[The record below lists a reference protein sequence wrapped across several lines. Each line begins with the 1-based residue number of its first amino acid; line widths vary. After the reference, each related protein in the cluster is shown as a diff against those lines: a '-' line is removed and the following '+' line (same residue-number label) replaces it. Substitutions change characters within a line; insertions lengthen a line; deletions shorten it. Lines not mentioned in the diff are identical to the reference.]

1 MHSQRQIRPS
11 AGISALVILL
21 LMSVAT
27 HADTRAAKL
36 SLDRQPAPANATA
49 SPEATA
55 SASTPLI
62 LSAPPRESAESGHR
76 IFDPI
81 ARYLGQ
87 VLKRKV
93 VYKHPSTWGG
103 YQADMQAGNY
113 DIVFDGP
120 HFNGWRVARLGHSV
134 VAKLPGEFVY
144 TAVVR
149 SDDTS
154 TRQLGQL
161 GGRKICAHAPP
172 NLGTLIMYHEFDNP
186 ARQPVVVVI
195 DGYRH
200 IYESLLA
207 GKCDA
212 AMLPLKHLEKFEK
225 GQARTRIIYRTG
237 PMPQQA
243 FSAGPRITPA
253 DKARISDALLA
264 TDVPA
269 LIEFRKTYGIG
280 GNLVRSGD
288 TEYLEL
294 AKYLRDTWGYY

>member
-1 MHSQRQIRPS
+1 
-11 AGISALVILL
+11 LL
-21 LMSVAT
+21 
-27 HADTRAAKL
+27 
-36 SLDRQPAPANATA
+36 
-49 SPEATA
+49 PEAPGTA
-55 SASTPLI
+55 SAPLI
-62 LSAPPRESAESGHR
+62 LSAPPRESADSGHR

-81 ARYLGQ
+81 AGYLSQ

-103 YQADMQAGNY
+103 YQADMQSGGY

-120 HFNGWRVARLGHSV
+120 HFNGWRIAKLGHTV

-149 SDDTS
+149 NDDTS
-154 TRQLGQL
+154 TRQLSQL

-186 ARQPVVVVI
+186 ARQPVVIVI
-195 DGYRH
+195 DGYKH

-225 GQARTRIIYRTG
+225 TRARTRIIYRTG

-253 DKARISDALLA
+253 DKARIGDALLA
-264 TDVPA
+264 TNAPA
-269 LIEFRKTYGIG
+269 LSEFRKTYGIS

-288 TEYLEL
+288 ANYLDL

>member
-1 MHSQRQIRPS
+1 MLYLTRIRTI
-11 AGISALVILL
+11 AGIQALALMLLVSA
-21 LMSVAT
+21 AAQAEPKT
-27 HADTRAAKL
+27 AKL
-36 SLDRQPAPANATA
+36 SLDRQPA
-49 SPEATA
+49 A
-55 SASTPLI
+55 SAVEPPGASARPLI
-62 LSAPPRESAESGHR
+62 LSAPPRESAESGQR

-81 ARYLGQ
+81 ARHLSQ

-93 VYKHPSTWGG
+93 VYKYPTTWGG
-103 YQADMQAGNY
+103 YQADMQAGAY

-120 HFNGWRVARLGHSV
+120 HFNGWRITKLGHTVVAR
-134 VAKLPGEFVY
+134 LPGEFIY

-149 SDDTS
+149 NDDTR
-154 TRQLGQL
+154 THQLKEL

-172 NLGTLIMYHEFDNP
+172 NLGTLIMFHEFDNP
-186 ARQPVVVVI
+186 VRQPVVIVI
-195 DGYRH
+195 DGYKH

-225 GQARTRIIYRTG
+225 GQARTRVIYRTG

-243 FSAGPRITPA
+243 FSAGPRISPS
-253 DKARISDALLA
+253 DKIRIGDALLA

-269 LIEFRKTYGIG
+269 LAEFRKTYGIS
-280 GNLVRSGD
+280 GNLIRSGD
-288 TEYLEL
+288 ADYLEL